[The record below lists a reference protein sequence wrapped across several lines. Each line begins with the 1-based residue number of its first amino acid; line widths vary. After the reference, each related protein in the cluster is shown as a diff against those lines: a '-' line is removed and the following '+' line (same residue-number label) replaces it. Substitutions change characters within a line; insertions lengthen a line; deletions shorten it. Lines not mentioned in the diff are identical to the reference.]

1 MSDLLSTSAPV
12 SSDISMILQLAA
24 MGLILIGFVI
34 AKRRSFMPHGVVMF
48 IATLLNTGAIL
59 VVMIPA
65 ALGLGDSSIPGFNL
79 LFKVHALLGLIV
91 EVTAVY
97 VVADWRFQK
106 PGPTC
111 FQRKNWMLILTLG
124 WIAELILGMLL
135 YLKLYP
141 LNGV

>member
-34 AKRRSFMPHGVVMF
+34 AQRRSFISHGAVMF
-48 IATLLNTGAIL
+48 IATLLNTGSIL
-59 VVMIPA
+59 AVMIPA
-65 ALGLGDSSIPGFNL
+65 ALGLGDSSIIGFNM
-79 LFKVHALLGLIV
+79 LFRAHALLGLLV
-91 EVTAVY
+91 EAVAVFL
-97 VVADWRFQK
+97 VVDWRFQK

-111 FQRKNWMLILTLG
+111 FQRKNWMLILTLV

-135 YLKLYP
+135 YLRLYP
-141 LNGV
+141 LTGV

>member
-34 AKRRSFMPHGVVMF
+34 AQRRSFMSHGAVMF
-48 IATLLNTGAIL
+48 IATLLNTGSIL
-59 VVMIPA
+59 AVMIPA
-65 ALGLGDSSIPGFNL
+65 ALGMGDSSITGFNM
-79 LFKVHALLGLIV
+79 LFRAHALLGLIV
-91 EVTAVY
+91 EAAAIY
-97 VVADWRFQK
+97 LVADWRFQK

-135 YLKLYP
+135 YLRLYP
-141 LNGV
+141 LTGV